1 MTDADFDTTIRPLFS
16 PFDRDAMLFAFD
28 LWRYEDVKANAAL
41 ILQRVEA
48 GEMPCDQA
56 WPEAKIHAFRAWI
69 AGGLPR

>member
-1 MTDADFDTTIRPLFS
+1 MSEAGFDQAIRPLFS
-16 PFDRDAMLFAFD
+16 SFDRDAMLFAFD
-28 LWRYEDVKANAAL
+28 LWRYDDVKANAAL

-56 WPEAKIHAFRAWI
+56 WPEAKIDAFRAWI